1 MSTQR
6 NTTTRNTVTAQ
17 TTPQSAKK
25 PGNGHKAAAGV
36 IIGAVVLVVVALLTA
51 FVWPGWAN
59 RLMPGA
65 VQETSQ
71 TTGTKTKK
79 KTGSATPVPLASDA
93 TTLLKAMPDE
103 VGSFARQTVS
113 DTSEWKDASPIEEH
127 SITYST
133 GSNDDG
139 TVTLL
144 VAQWAS
150 GDDAE
155 KQYQSV
161 LSMLKGKRIAA
172 GAVKVS
178 GQQTGSYELHDTSK
192 ANQVVAL
199 WRNDTC
205 LFQVTGP
212 TDAVEDFYKSFPL

>member
-6 NTTTRNTVTAQ
+6 NTA
-17 TTPQSAKK
+17 TPQPAKK
-25 PGNGHKAAAGV
+25 AGNGHKVAAGV
-36 IIGAVVLVVVALLTA
+36 IIGTVILVVAALFTA

-71 TTGTKTKK
+71 TTSSKTKK
-79 KTGSATPVPLASDA
+79 KAGTAAPVPLAADA
-93 TTLLKAMPDE
+93 TTLLKAMPDQ

-133 GSNDDG
+133 GDNDDG
-139 TVTLL
+139 NVTLL
-144 VAQWAS
+144 VAQWS
-150 GDDAE
+150 NGDDAE

-161 LSMLKGKRIAA
+161 LSTLKGKKLAA

-178 GQQTGSYELHDTSK
+178 GQQTGSYELHDTSN
-192 ANQVVAL
+192 ADQVVAL

-205 LFQVTGP
+205 LFRVTGP
-212 TDAVEDFYKSFPL
+212 TDAVEDFYKGFPL